1 MMPQNLP
8 VVCAICSCASTH
20 TARRAPEFP
29 RPPGA
34 ETADGRGASRSRSSR
49 SPEVGA
55 PLSVAI
61 RSLWVVLPFFPQCVT
76 ERTRR
81 TYLDR
86 KTKSRTEARA
96 IGVIEMK
103 RMIVSLVAA
112 AALAAPVGWASTAG
126 AKSGPD
132 PDANGDVHS
141 NCHTGSKF
149 RGAGGEDAGP
159 GNPKNTSDD
168 AACAAVPVTPVT
180 PVNPVTP
187 GSSPGAS
194 AAAGAQSAPRAGA
207 AGAAGTAAVTPSG
220 AAVPV
225 AAAPR
230 TTG

>member
-1 MMPQNLP
+1 
-8 VVCAICSCASTH
+8 
-20 TARRAPEFP
+20 
-29 RPPGA
+29 
-34 ETADGRGASRSRSSR
+34 
-49 SPEVGA
+49 
-55 PLSVAI
+55 
-61 RSLWVVLPFFPQCVT
+61 
-76 ERTRR
+76 
-81 TYLDR
+81 
-86 KTKSRTEARA
+86 
-96 IGVIEMK
+96 MK
-103 RMIVSLVAA
+103 RIIVSLVAA

-159 GNPKNTSDD
+159 GTPKDTSDD
-168 AACAAVPVTPVT
+168 AACAAAPVT

-187 GSSPGAS
+187 GASPDTPAV
-194 AAAGAQSAPRAGA
+194 AGAQSAPRAGA
-207 AGAAGTAAVTPSG
+207 VGAAGAAGAAAVTPSG